1 MKKLLLIASLGAV
14 VSTSAFAI
22 EPKPDPVATYVGND
36 TKGVLS
42 LPAVTVGNSEYSA
55 TFTYDN
61 GALTIFGSPV
71 LLSSDNTV
79 TPVASFD
86 IDSGELIIPD
96 VVSHDGSH
104 TTVKYLQ
111 GTDDFLT
118 FSNTFIELLA
128 TDKVVESRLPFVEA
142 VLRNTEEIRITEEIN
157 ILKNTLARLTGELR
171 TPEDILIYELIYLT
185 GELRVAEE
193 IIRNTNRISV
203 VLNTL
208 SEEIRLSEEI
218 IRLSEDLSISEEI
231 IRHIE
236 GINIVLKARY
246 DVMILSDAEPRF
258 IVCPPYLPTSAEN
271 PGNGALAK

>member
-111 GTDDFLT
+111 DTDDFLT

-171 TPEDILIYELIYLT
+171 
-185 GELRVAEE
+185 VAEE
-193 IIRNTNRISV
+193 IIRNTDRISV